1 MSAEREGIN
10 VSSASSSNDEKPAL
24 RNGYDIPL
32 YGIDNGTFYF
42 IHIPAIVCICASFT
56 CALIS
61 IVLSFKRKK
70 YYTFY
75 RNWATSERFIVY
87 LAICDGLFNVS
98 HFTDHMHIV
107 IVRDHVRP
115 KELCEYYGFNL
126 AVFVTSQNLMVNV
139 VAINAF
145 ILMYFH
151 RHLNFGKRDWK
162 LISWT
167 FGAPFVGATIAGV
180 TGQLG
185 TNGSLYVKHFYVLY

>member
-1 MSAEREGIN
+1 M
-10 VSSASSSNDEKPAL
+10 SSAQELDINSTSNATSNDDEHIL

-32 YGIDNGTFYF
+32 YGVDNGTFYF
-42 IHIPAIVCICASFT
+42 IHIPAIICICASFT
-56 CALIS
+56 CALIA
-61 IVLSFKRKK
+61 IILSFKRKK
-70 YYTFY
+70 YYMFY
-75 RNWATSERFIVY
+75 KTWATSERFIVY

-107 IVRDHVRP
+107 IVRDHVYP

-126 AVFVTSQNLMVNV
+126 AVFVTSQNLMVNI

-162 LISWT
+162 LLLWT
-167 FGAPFVGATIAGV
+167 FGAPFLGATIAGAM
-180 TGQLG
+180 GQLG
-185 TNGSLYVKHFYVLY
+185 TNGSL